1 MKTMERLYE
10 RLKPSERFKIA
21 VAAFGRGDLAEV
33 DRLNDS
39 TTYRGMKVQE
49 PAYFDRLQRLTWLTL
64 YFMVDVRNLQLGVLA
79 LLSTMSIHLLQ
90 SDSRRD
96 KGEPRD
102 DDDARFDEL
111 VEPIEQKISRLKALH
126 AAWVEFC
133 SGLGVSASDVN
144 TMIGMP
150 FMGRLE
156 QLEPV
161 QEIVGT
167 IPPDETYQRECLDHM
182 REFWKTKL
190 EDRYAA
196 LG

>member
-10 RLKPSERFKIA
+10 RLKPSERFRIA

-39 TTYRGMKVQE
+39 TAYRVVKVQE

-64 YFMVDVRNLQLGVLA
+64 YFMVDVRNLQLAVLA
-79 LLSTMSIHLLQ
+79 MFSAMSIHLLQ

-96 KGEPRD
+96 RGEPRD

-111 VEPIEQKISRLKALH
+111 VELIEQKISRLKALH

-133 SGLGVSASDVN
+133 SGLGVSAKDVD

-156 QLEPV
+156 QLKPV
-161 QEIVGT
+161 QEIIGT
-167 IPPDETYQRECLDHM
+167 IPPDEEYQRECLDHM
-182 REFWKTKL
+182 RSFWKTKL

>member
-1 MKTMERLYE
+1 MKPMDRLYE
-10 RLKPSERFKIA
+10 RLTPTERFKVA
-21 VAAFGRGDLAEV
+21 VSAFGRGDLVEV

-39 TTYRGMKVQE
+39 TAWRCLKIQE
-49 PAYFDRLQRLTWLTL
+49 PAYFERLQRITWLAL
-64 YFMVDVRNLQLGVLA
+64 YFTVRARDLQSAVLA
-79 LLSTMSIHLLQ
+79 VFSAMSIHLLQ
-90 SDSRRD
+90 SDGRRD

-111 VEPIEQKISRLKALH
+111 VELIEQRISRLKELH

-133 SGLGVSASDVN
+133 SGLGVSTSDVDN
-144 TMIGMP
+144 MIGIP

-161 QEIVGT
+161 QEIVGN
-167 IPPDETYQRECLDHM
+167 IPPDEDYQRECLDHM
-182 REFWKTKL
+182 KTFWKTRL
-190 EDRYAA
+190 EDRYAV

>member
-1 MKTMERLYE
+1 MRSMDRLYE
-10 RLKPSERFKIA
+10 RLTPTERFKIA
-21 VAAFGRGDLAEV
+21 VAAFGRGDLTEV

-39 TTYRGMKVQE
+39 TTWRTIKIQE
-49 PAYFDRLQRLTWLTL
+49 PAYFDRLQRLTWLVL
-64 YFMVDVRNLQLGVLA
+64 YFMVDVRNLQLAVIA
-79 LLSTMSIHLLQ
+79 LFSAMSIHLLQ

-96 KGEPRD
+96 NGEPRD

-111 VEPIEQKISRLKALH
+111 VELIEQKISRLKALQ

-133 SGLGVSASDVN
+133 SGLGVSASDVD
-144 TMIGMP
+144 TMIGMS

-156 QLEPV
+156 QLGPV
-161 QEIVGT
+161 QEIVGQ
-167 IPPDETYQRECLDHM
+167 ISPDEEYQRECRDHM
-182 REFWKTKL
+182 RSFWKTKL